1 MFTEYKS
8 GALPSNVSGFT
19 TGTHDNANVLKHMEL
34 LHALFDLSLG
44 EFIETVQLTYQDNAI
59 YCFMSCY
66 VFAHVTQNH
75 VM

>member
-1 MFTEYKS
+1 
-8 GALPSNVSGFT
+8 
-19 TGTHDNANVLKHMEL
+19 MEL